1 MRQFAENAARLGLP
15 KCWDYRLELPHL
27 ANIVDMTTKELEYYV
42 NLVEKA
48 AAWFEKIGFNFEKRT
63 TLSKVLS
70 NSITCYKEIFHER
83 KSQCGKLNFKKSYFV
98 KLPQAT

>member
-1 MRQFAENAARLGLP
+1 MCKFNLTVRNHSDKTKLRGKWNQAVFFKTRV
-15 KCWDYRLELPHL
+15 
-27 ANIVDMTTKELEYYV
+27 IVIVIKDKEKL
-42 NLVEKA
+42 
-48 AAWFEKIGFNFEKRT
+48 RT